1 MGTFLK
7 GLLFALTFKYSGM
20 AEHKITSHDAK
31 GQLESYMASKEVTIE
46 KKENLIIFE
55 TLGRDTFPIVG
66 INTIYGNTCA
76 EITYAQGED
85 LGRTIFCE
93 DFIKFN
99 LQKFG
104 KKHTF
109 VIYKPEKKRR

>member
-1 MGTFLK
+1 METVLK
-7 GLLFALTFKYSGM
+7 GLLFALTFTYSGM

-46 KKENLIIFE
+46 KKENVIIFE

-66 INTIYGNTCA
+66 INTIYNNTCA
-76 EITYAQGED
+76 EITYAQGQR
-85 LGRTIFCE
+85 LGKAIFCS
-93 DFIKFN
+93 DFIRFN
-99 LQKFG
+99 LQKYG

-109 VIYKPEKKRR
+109 VILINNNYYE